1 MNYII
6 TAVVSIVIVSSSF
19 GIGFKLGSD
28 SKEFQLELQ
37 YLQEQTKLI
46 TQYRTKEKQYQDEVS
61 KLSTQIL
68 SDKENYNTKLA
79 ELTDSYDSRL
89 SESNRRAEYYRQK
102 SKDSCSDLSAHTAR
116 LDKALTEGI
125 LLVRELTEHIKLRDN
140 QLKRVGDY
148 LNLEN
153 KLHE

>member
-6 TAVVSIVIVSSSF
+6 TVFVFIVIVSSSF

-28 SKEFQLELQ
+28 SKEFQLELH

-46 TQYRTKEKQYQDEVS
+46 TKYKAKEKQYQDEVS
-61 KLSTQIL
+61 KLSAQIL
-68 SDKENYNTKLA
+68 SDKEDYNSKLA
-79 ELTDSYDSRL
+79 ELTDSYDVRL

-125 LLVRELTEHIKLRDN
+125 LLVRELTSHIELRDS
-140 QLKRVGDY
+140 QLQRVGSY
-148 LNLEN
+148 LESEN